1 MSTAQTDLLTRIIAK
16 VRDVLV
22 ARRKGPAPDVHTIEV
37 CTDLRELGL
46 DSLGAVNL
54 MLSLESEFD
63 LFIPQDRMKPQ
74 NFRSVAAILSLMSD
88 LAKAA

>member
-1 MSTAQTDLLTRIIAK
+1 MSTTQADMLMRIIAK
-16 VRDVLV
+16 VSDVLV
-22 ARRKGPAPDVHTIEV
+22 SRLKGPAPDERTIEA
-37 CTDLRELGL
+37 CPDLRELGL

-74 NFRSVAAILSLMSD
+74 NFRSVGAIMSLMSD
-88 LAKAA
+88 LAKVA

>member
-1 MSTAQTDLLTRIIAK
+1 MSTAQADMPARIIAK
-16 VRDVLV
+16 VSDVLV
-22 ARRKGPAPDVHTIEV
+22 ARLKGPAPDDRTIAA
-37 CTDLRELGL
+37 CSDLRELGL

-54 MLSLESEFD
+54 MLALESEFD

-74 NFRSVAAILSLMSD
+74 NFRSVAAIVSLMSD

>member
-1 MSTAQTDLLTRIIAK
+1 MLKRIIAK
-16 VRDVLV
+16 VTDVLV
-22 ARRKGPAPDVHTIEV
+22 SRRKGPAPDEQAIEASA
-37 CTDLRELGL
+37 DLRELGL

-74 NFRSVAAILSLMSD
+74 NFRSVGAIMSLMSD
-88 LAKAA
+88 LAKVA

>member
-1 MSTAQTDLLTRIIAK
+1 MSTVQADLLTRIISK
-16 VRDVLV
+16 VSEVLG
-22 ARRKGPAPDVHTIEV
+22 ARLKGPSPDAHAIEV

-74 NFRSVAAILSLMSD
+74 NFRSVAAILSLMTD